1 MRRIRTIAT
10 AGLALAVMLVAAA
23 CQAPVW
29 ENFGLLEFPGLEAYR
44 GPLGGRLGEVAFGDI
59 LVGEGDS
66 YTLSMRNAS
75 SKPLTIDRIAF
86 DSPHYDFYN
95 HVSPAF
101 PITLAAGETS
111 DLLTVG
117 FYPTDNGDLDGR
129 VMFEVADRVV
139 SVGLTGRGVW
149 QLTLSIHPDTLDEG
163 FDAGQITSPVT
174 VTPASGAVTFL
185 SADGVVKLTALA
197 NIMSKFNAW
206 EVLGT
211 PKVEPD
217 FADDNLKAEDTIVTL
232 NAHTAIQA
240 SFYNPYV
247 YFPVAGATPLGATAY
262 DSLQAAIDACVPSPT
277 LEAVIIKRGS
287 HTVGT
292 GVTLPEGVSIFGGYS
307 ADYTT
312 RAYKTPAERSTT
324 NPAILTF
331 AAGTGLSV
339 SAASGQQSV
348 IEGVTLT
355 RSAASATP
363 VITVG
368 SGAKPVIR
376 YTTITTQGEGPALQS
391 SYGSPRIG
399 DCVITGGAGAGKSVG
414 AYFYGGA
421 PYLEWN
427 DIRSGNT
434 SGNYSEAYAV
444 RFEDNSYPDLYM
456 NTITAGTASGTKSA
470 SYGVY
475 LDFGCRP
482 LIVGNTIDGGRAPG
496 SGGISTGV
504 FYINKDGKATVRYN
518 TISGGFGALQA
529 RALYAA
535 QGANYYLRYNNLTA
549 DQASGSTV
557 GLYLDTN
564 GRVRRLIGNGFVGLG
579 TLQYTWL
586 SDEAIGDIDELNGG
600 YYLSDTDANKAEAI
614 SLPGVP
620 SLGVRE

>member
-10 AGLALAVMLVAAA
+10 AGLALAVMLLAAS
-23 CQAPVW
+23 CPGPVW
-29 ENFGLLEFPGLEAYR
+29 ENFGLLEFPDLEAYR
-44 GPLGGRLGEVAFGDI
+44 GPMGGQLGDVAFGDI
-59 LVGEGDS
+59 LVGQGDS
-66 YTLSMRNAS
+66 YTLTMRNAS

-86 DSPHYDFYN
+86 DSPHYDFYD

-111 DLLTVG
+111 DLLTIG
-117 FYPTDNGDLDGR
+117 FYPTDNGTLDGR
-129 VMFEVADRVV
+129 VQFEVADRVV

-149 QLTLSIHPDTLDEG
+149 ELTLTIHPDTLDEG

-185 SADGVVKLTALA
+185 SADGVVSLKAVA
-197 NIMSKFNAW
+197 NIMAKFNAW

-217 FADDNLKAEDTIVTL
+217 FAYDNLKAEDTTVTL
-232 NAHTAIQA
+232 HAHTAIQA

-247 YFPVAGATPLGATAY
+247 YFPSAGATPVGGTAY
-262 DSLQAAIDACVPSPT
+262 DNLQTAIDTCNASPT

-287 HTVGT
+287 HTVGDS
-292 GVTLPEGVSIFGGYS
+292 VTLHEGVSIFGGYS

-312 RAYKTPAERSTT
+312 RTYVTPVERSTT
-324 NPAILTF
+324 NPAVLTF
-331 AAGTGLSV
+331 AAGTGMTV
-339 SAASGQQSV
+339 TAASGKQSV

-355 RSAASATP
+355 RSASSATP

-368 SGAKPVIR
+368 NGAKPVIR
-376 YTTITTQGEGPALQS
+376 YTTITTMGRGPALQS
-391 SYGSPRIG
+391 NYGSPRIS
-399 DCVITGGAGAGKSVG
+399 DCVITGGAATEKSVG

-421 PYLEWN
+421 PYLERN

-434 SGNYSEAYAV
+434 SAGYSEAYAL
-444 RFEDNSYPDLYM
+444 RFEDDSYPDLYL
-456 NTITAGTASGTKSA
+456 NTITAGIASGTKSA

-482 LIVGNTIDGGRAPG
+482 LIVGNTISGGRAPG
-496 SGGISTGV
+496 SGGISTGI
-504 FYINKDGKATVRYN
+504 FYINKNGKATVRYN
-518 TISGGFGALQA
+518 TIDGGFGALEA

-535 QGANYYLRYNNLTA
+535 EGANYYLRYNNITA
-549 DQASGSTV
+549 DQTSGSTV
-557 GLYLDTN
+557 GVYLDTN
-564 GRVRRLIGNGFVGLG
+564 GRVRRLIGNGFVGLDAC
-579 TLQYTWL
+579 QYTWL
-586 SDEAIGDIDELNGG
+586 TDEAIDDIDDLNDG

-614 SLPGVP
+614 TLPGAP
-620 SLGVRE
+620 SLGERE